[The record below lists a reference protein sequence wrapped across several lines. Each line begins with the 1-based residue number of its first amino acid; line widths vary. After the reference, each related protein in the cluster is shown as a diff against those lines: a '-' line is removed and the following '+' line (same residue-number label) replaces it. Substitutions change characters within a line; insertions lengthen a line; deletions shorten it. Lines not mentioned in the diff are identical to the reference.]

1 MLRRIVPA
9 IVLLAAASPI
19 AQAPPARPAAF
30 TVVEASIGDMQRA
43 MQEHR
48 VTSRE
53 LVTQYLT
60 RIAIYDKRIN
70 AALAVNPHA
79 LDEAAARDAERASGR
94 VRGPLHG
101 IPIALKDNIHTVDV
115 PTTGGALAFAGFLP
129 PYDATLTRNL
139 RDAGAVIIAK
149 TVLTELANWVAGAP
163 TPMPGNYSAVGGF
176 AFNPYDPRPDPREP
190 TADGRPVL
198 STGGSSSGAGT
209 AANLWAANVGT
220 DTAGSVVNPSSLTML
235 VGIRPTTG
243 RISRHGIIPITLD
256 QDTAGPMARSVAD
269 AAILLGALE
278 SASPDPLDGATTR
291 CAPPPDRDY
300 TRFLK
305 RDALRGARIGIPR
318 AFYYERLSPP
328 TEKTP
333 RGGLNDGES
342 KLMADAIEILK
353 REGAI
358 VVDPANLPSVVE
370 TDPARNVLLLN
381 ICSGT
386 TEAKGKDASCTVVL
400 KYGMK
405 RDFNAYLATL
415 GASAPVRTL
424 TELRIFNLTHQKTD
438 AIRYGQS
445 NLDISDEMDVA
456 GDRPRYEADRAKD
469 LTLAGDRGLKAAIE
483 EAKVDA
489 LMFPGWNIS
498 NLASRPGFPEIVV
511 PLGLVPVA
519 APAANP
525 FPAGFEPKPS
535 PFSAA
540 FVGLPCSE
548 PRLIEI
554 GYAFEQATKRRVQP
568 ASTP

>member
-1 MLRRIVPA
+1 
-9 IVLLAAASPI
+9 
-19 AQAPPARPAAF
+19 
-30 TVVEASIGDMQRA
+30 
-43 MQEHR
+43 
-48 VTSRE
+48 
-53 LVTQYLT
+53 
-60 RIAIYDKRIN
+60 
-70 AALAVNPHA
+70 
-79 LDEAAARDAERASGR
+79 
-94 VRGPLHG
+94 
-101 IPIALKDNIHTVDV
+101 
-115 PTTGGALAFAGFLP
+115 
-129 PYDATLTRNL
+129 
-139 RDAGAVIIAK
+139 
-149 TVLTELANWVAGAP
+149 
-163 TPMPGNYSAVGGF
+163 
-176 AFNPYDPRPDPREP
+176 
-190 TADGRPVL
+190 
-198 STGGSSSGAGT
+198 
-209 AANLWAANVGT
+209 
-220 DTAGSVVNPSSLTML
+220 
-235 VGIRPTTG
+235 
-243 RISRHGIIPITLD
+243 
-256 QDTAGPMARSVAD
+256 
-269 AAILLGALE
+269 
-278 SASPDPLDGATTR
+278 
-291 CAPPPDRDY
+291 
-300 TRFLK
+300 
-305 RDALRGARIGIPR
+305 
-318 AFYYERLSPP
+318 
-328 TEKTP
+328 
-333 RGGLNDGES
+333 
-342 KLMADAIEILK
+342 
-353 REGAI
+353 
-358 VVDPANLPSVVE
+358 
-370 TDPARNVLLLN
+370 VLLLN

-415 GASAPVRTL
+415 GASAPVKTL
-424 TELRIFNLTHQKTD
+424 TELRIFNLTHQKTN

-456 GDRPRYEADRAKD
+456 GDLPRYEADRAKD